1 MWTTNGLINYAY
13 DGLYDDGTDSDLT
26 LTMTSIVELN
36 ASQQVRFR
44 LRQPLLKLL
53 YICVSF
59 WLLVHESR
67 DLSQAETNI
76 GGFHLYLF
84 LFDFP
89 FNYIAN

>member
-67 DLSQAETNI
+67 DLSQAETKNTLVK
-76 GGFHLYLF
+76 GFSFLYQCFAQLRF
-84 LFDFP
+84 
-89 FNYIAN
+89 